1 MGPRDPEN
9 PRQSSTLAGE
19 AQPVS
24 GMMRFMTPSLRMRNP
39 LLLTLAALAAA
50 GVASVSAALAA
61 APATNFELSRYL
73 GRWYVIARFPAEAP
87 PPRGAFFE
95 FASRPDGGLVHR
107 YYTREGSFDR
117 EPIVVERRAEAD
129 ADMPSRWRVKAGWM
143 SSDERWVLYVSP
155 DYRYAL
161 AGVPGFDAG
170 WMLARD
176 PVIPEW
182 RYAGL
187 LARLAMQG
195 YDVSRFRRV
204 PQTPDHVGLPG
215 YE

>member
-1 MGPRDPEN
+1 
-9 PRQSSTLAGE
+9 
-19 AQPVS
+19 
-24 GMMRFMTPSLRMRNP
+24 MMRFMTPSLRMRRP
-39 LLLTLAALAAA
+39 LLLALAALA
-50 GVASVSAALAA
+50 VASAVSATAALAA
-61 APATNFELSRYL
+61 APATGFELSRYL
-73 GRWYVIARFPAEAP
+73 GRWYVIARFPAGAP
-87 PPRGAFFE
+87 HPRGAFFE
-95 FASRPDGGLVHR
+95 FASRPDGDLDDR
-107 YYTREGSFDR
+107 YSAREGSFDR
-117 EPIVVERRAEAD
+117 EPIVTERRAEAD
-129 ADMPSRWRVKAGWM
+129 ASNPSRWEVEAGWM
-143 SSDERWVLYVSP
+143 ASDERWVLYVSP

-161 AGVPGFDAG
+161 AGVPGLDAG

-204 PQTPDHVGLPG
+204 PQKPDHVGLPG